1 MKATAHVQSESGLR
15 ASLFKKKKK
24 AKFKKECTVYVKGRT
39 ACLYPRVPEKLG
51 L

>member
-1 MKATAHVQSESGLR
+1 MFSQNLVLGHL
-15 ASLFKKKKK
+15 SLKKKK